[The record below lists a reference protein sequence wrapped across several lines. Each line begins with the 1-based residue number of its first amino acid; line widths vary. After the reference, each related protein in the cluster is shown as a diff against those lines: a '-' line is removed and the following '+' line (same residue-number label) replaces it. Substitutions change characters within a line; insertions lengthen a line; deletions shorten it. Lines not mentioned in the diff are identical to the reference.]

1 MPHRIAPAALI
12 NLRWIVRLRW
22 LAVLGQLATIIIG
35 VQLITSPLP
44 VRWLLAV
51 CATLALFNGLVE
63 VWLLRGGMPTDRT
76 SGLNL
81 LVDICALT
89 ALLALSGGV
98 SNPFSVLY
106 LVHITIA
113 AVVLPS
119 RWTQLLAVAS
129 ALAYSGLALGHGRL
143 PELVIVG
150 HDQPAARAW
159 ASWVAFVVGVA
170 FVSTFSYRMARA
182 LRRREAELQKS
193 RADAE
198 ASERLVALGTLAAG
212 TAHELNTPLGTIAI
226 LAAELS
232 DQLRGPE
239 QAGRRAEAEEIRKQV
254 RRCKGIITSMLAP
267 PGSDAA
273 EEPEEIQVAAT
284 LEAAVLRW
292 REGRPG
298 PAPEVAIDPAVL
310 NAEARLPREAF
321 VRALENLLDNAYEAT
336 QSRSART
343 VRVELS
349 PGGDGELKL
358 AVVDNGVGVPEEL
371 HGRIGEPFFTT
382 KAPGRGMGLG
392 LFLARAVIEG
402 VGGTLQIDSKA
413 GDGTEVRARFPTDV
427 SPAMAP
433 GIARS
438 GESIRPQVVSKPA

>member
-1 MPHRIAPAALI
+1 MVNRIAPAALI

-22 LAVLGQLATIIIG
+22 LAVLGQLATIVVG
-35 VQLITSPLP
+35 VQMIASPLP
-44 VRWLLAV
+44 VRWLLVV
-51 CATLALFNGLVE
+51 CAMVALFNGAVQL
-63 VWLLRGGMPTDRT
+63 WLLRGGQPTDRT

-81 LVDICALT
+81 LADIAALT

-143 PELVIVG
+143 PELVLVG
-150 HDQPAARAW
+150 HDRLGAHAW

-170 FVSTFSYRMARA
+170 FVSTFSYRMSRA

-232 DQLRGPE
+232 DQLRGPD
-239 QAGRRAEAEEIRKQV
+239 QIGRRAEAEEIRKQV

-267 PGSDAA
+267 PGSHAA
-273 EEPEEIQVAAT
+273 EEPEEIKVAAT

-298 PAPEVAIDPAVL
+298 PAPEVAIDPAVV
-310 NAEARLPREAF
+310 NAEARLPKEAF

-336 QSRSART
+336 ASRPGRS
-343 VRVELS
+343 VRVEL
-349 PGGDGELKL
+349 GRGRDGELTL

-371 HGRIGEPFFTT
+371 EGRIGEPFFTT
-382 KAPGRGMGLG
+382 KGPGAGSGLG
-392 LFLARAVIEG
+392 LYLARHVVERQ
-402 VGGTLQIDSKA
+402 GGS
-413 GDGTEVRARFPTDV
+413 
-427 SPAMAP
+427 M
-433 GIARS
+433 
-438 GESIRPQVVSKPA
+438 QVVSREGKGTRVVLTMLES

>member
-1 MPHRIAPAALI
+1 MPSSTGGALPNRIAPAALI
-12 NLRWIVRLRW
+12 NLHWIVRLRW
-22 LAVLGQLATIIIG
+22 LAVAGQLATIVIG
-35 VQLITSPLP
+35 AQMVTSPLP
-44 VRWLLAV
+44 LRWLLVV
-51 CATLALFNGLVE
+51 CAALGLFNAGVQL
-63 VWLLRGGMPTDRT
+63 WMRRGGSPTDRT

-81 LVDICALT
+81 LVDIGALT
-89 ALLALSGGV
+89 ALLAGAGGV
-98 SNPFSVLY
+98 SNPFSILY

-129 ALAYSGLALGHGRL
+129 ALAYSALALGHGRL
-143 PELVIVG
+143 PELVIAG
-150 HDQPAARAW
+150 QDKPGAHAW

-170 FVSTFSYRMARA
+170 FVSTFSYRMSRA

-232 DQLRGPE
+232 DQLDGD
-239 QAGRRAEAEEIRKQV
+239 RRAEAEEIRKQV

-267 PGSDAA
+267 PGNHA
-273 EEPEEIQVAAT
+273 EDPEDVKVAAT
-284 LEAAVLRW
+284 VEAAVRRW

-298 PAPEVAIDPAVL
+298 PAPEVFVEPGVA
-310 NAEARLPREAF
+310 NAEARLPKEAF

-336 QSRSART
+336 AGRAERS
-343 VRVELS
+343 VRIEL
-349 PGGDGELKL
+349 GAGNDGELKL

-371 HGRIGEPFFTT
+371 QNRIGEPFFTT
-382 KAPGRGMGLG
+382 KGPGAGSGLG
-392 LFLARAVIEG
+392 LYLARHVVERQ
-402 VGGTLQIDSKA
+402 GGS
-413 GDGTEVRARFPTDV
+413 
-427 SPAMAP
+427 M
-433 GIARS
+433 
-438 GESIRPQVVSKPA
+438 QVVSREGQGTRIVLTMLES

>member
-1 MPHRIAPAALI
+1 
-12 NLRWIVRLRW
+12 V
-22 LAVLGQLATIIIG
+22 
-35 VQLITSPLP
+35 
-44 VRWLLAV
+44 V
-51 CATLALFNGLVE
+51 CASLALFNAGVQL
-63 VWLLRGGMPTDRT
+63 WLRRGGSPTDRT

-81 LVDICALT
+81 LVDIGALT
-89 ALLALSGGV
+89 ALLAGSGGV
-98 SNPFSVLY
+98 SNPFSILY

-129 ALAYSGLALGHGRL
+129 ALAYSGLAVVHGYL

-150 HDQPAARAW
+150 QDRLGAHAW

-170 FVSTFSYRMARA
+170 FVSTFSYRMSRA

-193 RADAE
+193 REDAE

-232 DQLRGPE
+232 DQLDGD
-239 QAGRRAEAEEIRKQV
+239 RRAEAEEIRKQV

-267 PGSDAA
+267 PGNHA
-273 EEPEEIQVAAT
+273 EDPEDLKVAAT
-284 LEAAVLRW
+284 VEAAVQRW

-298 PAPEVAIDPAVL
+298 TAPEVFVDPGVA
-310 NAEARLPREAF
+310 NAEARLPKEAF

-336 QSRSART
+336 AGRAERS
-343 VRVELS
+343 VRIEL
-349 PGGDGELKL
+349 GAGKDGELKL

-371 HGRIGEPFFTT
+371 QNRIGEPFFTT
-382 KAPGRGMGLG
+382 KGPGAGSGLG
-392 LFLARAVIEG
+392 LYLARHVVERQ
-402 VGGTLQIDSKA
+402 GGS
-413 GDGTEVRARFPTDV
+413 
-427 SPAMAP
+427 M
-433 GIARS
+433 
-438 GESIRPQVVSKPA
+438 QVVSREGKGTRIILTMLEN